1 MLVPSQ
7 IPNENSPIE
16 ILVPVKI
23 KKREEAVS
31 LDTLYFREDAQGVDY
46 FVYKYE
52 SDGLVFVLQLE
63 HYRDSGYE
71 VLLKTEKLGY
81 TDLEGMNVFKY
92 INSLKKVLSSM
103 SNAGQTVKKLY
114 FQHIHHFHTKTQII
128 IIRDYLKGKI
138 IESRLDEAP
147 EILISFFL
155 SEFLKDKNPS
165 KETIDLAN
173 LFGNADAH
181 KEFDK
186 AKDRRYKLFSKAIE
200 RAFRKE
206 IAAGGVV
213 MDKSLK
219 PNFTLT
225 FTGT

>member
-1 MLVPSQ
+1 LGVIYDESAPT
-7 IPNENSPIE
+7 E

-23 KKREEAVS
+23 KKPEEAVE

-52 SDGLVFVLQLE
+52 SDGLIFVLQLE

-92 INSLKKVLSSM
+92 INSLKKVLLSM
-103 SNAGQTVKKLY
+103 SQAGQTVKKLY
-114 FQHIHHFHTKTQII
+114 FQHTHHFHTKTQII

-138 IESRLDEAP
+138 IESRLNEAP
-147 EILISFFL
+147 ELLISFFL
-155 SEFLKDKNPS
+155 SEFLNDKKPS
-165 KETIDLAN
+165 KEIIDLAN

-186 AKDRRYKLFSKAIE
+186 AKDRRYELFSKVIE

-206 IAAGGVV
+206 MAAGRAV
-213 MDKSLK
+213 MDKSFK

-225 FTGT
+225 FKDN